1 MYRSHFET
9 LQISIA
15 RKIDLSLVIS
25 RNMKTEYE
33 KKRKKK
39 ITLSQCS
46 VSALIDNPRF
56 NRHFPLPFFFPPS
69 LYYIETSGGH
79 DHEYVIQT
87 ERSRVSSRSTDFILL
102 SSPSFGSLIFSIERE
117 VTRKAKIGS
126 DEASM
131 KTIQAERRF
140 HSKVNFRLRS
150 AKTDRN
156 RSSKRAQ
163 PSFSNLQRTKRERER
178 ERNVRLTRKLM
189 NFQRRFVKLL
199 STSSQ

>member
-25 RNMKTEYE
+25 WNMK
-33 KKRKKK
+33 KKEKK

-56 NRHFPLPFFFPPS
+56 NRHFPLPFFFSPPS
-69 LYYIETSGGH
+69 LYYIETSGRH